1 MNLLHQIQKGWA
13 ILTRRL
19 HEQGLWVTLQWA
31 FGRGL
36 PKLTGVPL
44 AYNSRITPHIW
55 VGPQFNARGKRY
67 LEAQGVNGSV
77 NLRVEFD
84 DAANGLALEHYCYL
98 PTVDDDCPS
107 PEHFQKGVDFI
118 RSVVQEGGQ
127 EGGQVYIHCKAGVGR
142 APTLAAAY
150 LVAEGMTVEEAIA
163 LIKRRRPFIT
173 ITPPQMEA
181 LHRYAAAITDHRVGG

>member
-1 MNLLHQIQKGWA
+1 MGLVRQIQKGWA
-13 ILTRRL
+13 IITRRL
-19 HEQGLWVTLQWA
+19 REQGLWVTLQWA

-44 AYNSRITPHIW
+44 AYNSRITPQIW
-55 VGPQFNARGKRY
+55 VGPQFNAAGRRY
-67 LEAQGVNGSV
+67 LQRQGVNGSI
-77 NLRVEFD
+77 NLRVEYDD
-84 DAANGLALEHYCYL
+84 DAYGLALDRYCYL
-98 PTVDDDCPS
+98 PTVDDHCPS

-118 RSVVQEGGQ
+118 RGVVQ

-150 LVAEGMTVEEAIA
+150 FIAEGMTVEEAIA
-163 LIKRRRPFIT
+163 TIKRRRPFIT

-181 LHRYAAAITDHRVGG
+181 LHRYAEAVRSPQAASSHA

>member
-1 MNLLHQIQKGWA
+1 MNLLREIQKGWE

-19 HEQGLWVTLQWA
+19 REQGLWVTLQWA

-36 PKLTGVPL
+36 PKLTGAPL
-44 AYNSRITPHIW
+44 AYNSRITPQIW
-55 VGPQFNARGKRY
+55 VGPQFNRRGRTY
-67 LEAQGVNGSV
+67 LQRRGVNGSV

-118 RSVVQEGGQ
+118 RSVVR

-142 APTLAAAY
+142 APTMAAAY
-150 LVAEGMTVEEAIA
+150 FVAEGMTVDAALA
-163 LIKRRRPFIT
+163 LIRRTRPFIA

-181 LHRYAAAITDHRVGG
+181 LHRYAEAIAEHRVEG

>member
-19 HEQGLWVTLQWA
+19 REQGLWVTLQWA

-44 AYNSRITPHIW
+44 AYNSRITPHLW

-67 LEAQGVNGSV
+67 LERRGVNGSV

-84 DAANGLALEHYCYL
+84 DAANGLAFANYCYL

-118 RSVVQEGGQ
+118 RSVVQG
-127 EGGQVYIHCKAGVGR
+127 GGQVYIHCKAGVGR
-142 APTLAAAY
+142 APTMAAAY
-150 LVAEGMTVEEAIA
+150 LVAEGMSVDEAIA
-163 LIKRRRPFIT
+163 LIKRTRPFIT

-181 LHRYAAAITDHRVGG
+181 LHQYAAAIADHRVEG

>member
-1 MNLLHQIQKGWA
+1 MKIWDEIKKGWQ

-19 HEQGLWVTLQWA
+19 REQGLWVTLQWA

-44 AYNSRITPHIW
+44 AYNSRVTPQIW
-55 VGPQFNARGKRY
+55 VGPQFNRHGKRY
-67 LEAQGVNGSV
+67 LASRGVTGSV
-77 NLRVEFD
+77 NLRVEYD
-84 DAANGLALEHYCYL
+84 DAAYDLAFDNYCYL

-118 RSVVQEGGQ
+118 RSVVW

-142 APTLAAAY
+142 APTMAAAY
-150 LVAEGMTVEEAIA
+150 LIAEGMTVEEAIA
-163 LIKRRRPFIT
+163 LIQRTRPFIA
-173 ITPPQMEA
+173 ITPPQMES
-181 LHRYAAAITDHRVGG
+181 LHRYAEAIAQHRVKG